1 MIEGPAATRLVG
13 QRVALRPYAEGF
25 DEAELRALYNWAR
38 DPELLRLTGGLP
50 LDLPFARFREVFR
63 DKLTRL
69 DPTRELLYALL
80 DERGSLI
87 GRIGLFAMDPAAGGA
102 ELGIVLGERASW
114 GRARGREAIGLL
126 ADHAFGALK
135 LSRIVLHTYPE
146 NTRAQRSF
154 AAAGFR
160 ETRRLRRFSLD
171 RGTHGEIEMQLVPAD
186 LERVQALAAL
196 LRWREA
202 EPRPGFGAPTGKG

>member
-1 MIEGPAATRLVG
+1 MIGGHAATRLVG
-13 QRVALRPYAEGF
+13 QRVALRPYSEGF
-25 DEAELRALYNWAR
+25 DEAELRALYRWAR

-50 LDLPFARFREVFR
+50 LDLSFARFREVFR

-80 DERGSLI
+80 DEQGHLI
-87 GRIGLFAMDPAAGGA
+87 GRIGLFALDPAAGSA

-126 ADHAFGALK
+126 AGHAFGELK
-135 LSRIVLHTYPE
+135 LSRILLHTYPE
-146 NTRAQRSF
+146 NTRAQRAF

-171 RGTHGEIEMQLVPAD
+171 RGTHDEIEMQLVPAD
-186 LERVQALAAL
+186 LERVQSLAAL
-196 LRWREA
+196 LRWRES
-202 EPRPGFGAPTGKG
+202 ESRPDRDAAAGEG